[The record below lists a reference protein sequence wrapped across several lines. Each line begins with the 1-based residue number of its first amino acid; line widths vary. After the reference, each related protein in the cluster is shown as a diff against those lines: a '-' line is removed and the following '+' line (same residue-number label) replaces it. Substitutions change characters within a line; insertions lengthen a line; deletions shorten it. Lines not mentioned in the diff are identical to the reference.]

1 MDFLWRKEEEI
12 TEITLNIY
20 VFGASPLKFAFW
32 PTLLLD
38 THQPSPC
45 RGGMSPSEIKPKQ
58 ILWEISCWLHKQL
71 SFLDLSCFIK
81 KKKKIIISHLVLH
94 DILDAFLNYPGECF
108 NLSRCP
114 ELKQGILRFD
124 TAKMMGLLWSC
135 FLAHLLPLESKVSK
149 EDKKVDLLYLPA

>member
-1 MDFLWRKEEEI
+1 MLFGPHCFWTHISHPPAEEVCLHQK
-12 TEITLNIY
+12 LNQNRFY
-20 VFGASPLKFAFW
+20 GKLAAGFTSNCLFW
-32 PTLLLD
+32 IFPALL
-38 THQPSPC
+38 
-45 RGGMSPSEIKPKQ
+45 
-58 ILWEISCWLHKQL
+58 
-71 SFLDLSCFIK
+71 K